1 MGILCLILFACV
13 AFSVIALLDY
23 KDQYESLLKIYKS
36 QDGVGI
42 IKEPILNT
50 FIPEYYR
57 NEEYTSFYDENKVIH
72 IVPYKNKYQFYKEG
86 DSIKYRYH
94 PEYGYYEILN

>member
-1 MGILCLILFACV
+1 MGILCLILFACL
-13 AFSVIALLDY
+13 AFSVISLFYY

-57 NEEYTSFYDENKVIH
+57 NEKYTSFYDENKVIH
-72 IVPYKNKYQFYKEG
+72 LVPYRIKYQFYKEG
-86 DSIKYRYH
+86 DTIKYRYH
-94 PEYGYYEILN
+94 PEDGYYEILN

>member
-1 MGILCLILFACV
+1 MEILCLILFACL

-23 KDQYESLLKIYKS
+23 KDQYKSLLKIYKS
-36 QDGVGI
+36 QDGVGV

-50 FIPEYYR
+50 FRPGYYR

-72 IVPYKNKYQFYKEG
+72 IVPYKSKYQFYKEG

>member
-1 MGILCLILFACV
+1 MGILCLILFACL
-13 AFSVIALLDY
+13 AFSVISLFYY
-23 KDQYESLLKIYKS
+23 KDQYESLLEIYNS
-36 QDGVGI
+36 QDGVGT

-50 FIPEYYR
+50 FRPEYYR

-72 IVPYKNKYQFYKEG
+72 MVPYRNKYQFYKEG
-86 DSIKYRYH
+86 DTIKYRYH

>member
-1 MGILCLILFACV
+1 MGILCLILFACL

-57 NEEYTSFYDENKVIH
+57 NEVYTSFYDENRVIH
-72 IVPYKNKYQFYKEG
+72 LVPYRIKYQFYKEV
-86 DSIKYRYH
+86 DTIKYRYH

>member
-1 MGILCLILFACV
+1 MGILCLILFACL

-23 KDQYESLLKIYKS
+23 KDQYKSLLKIYKS

-42 IKEPILNT
+42 IKDPILNT
-50 FIPEYYR
+50 FRPGYYR

>member
-1 MGILCLILFACV
+1 MGILSLILFACL

-57 NEEYTSFYDENKVIH
+57 NEVYTSFYDENKVIH
-72 IVPYKNKYQFYKEG
+72 IVPYRNKYQFYKEG
-86 DSIKYRYH
+86 DTIKYRYH
-94 PEYGYYEILN
+94 PEDGFYEILN

>member
-1 MGILCLILFACV
+1 MGILCLILFTCL

-57 NEEYTSFYDENKVIH
+57 NEVYTSFYDENKVIH
-72 IVPYKNKYQFYKEG
+72 LVLYRIKYQFYKKG
-86 DSIKYRYH
+86 DTITYRYH
-94 PEYGYYEILN
+94 PAHGYYEILN